1 MEGENHPTISSAL
14 LELSQ
19 FQVRRFPPLVRTAR
33 RGIWRWPPPSPSS
46 SFFTRKATY
55 ITSDKEGEGGE
66 ERRGGAGGGGGEGEG
81 DLWCRA
87 AALVV
92 RHAAL
97 RRRYL
102 LLHEGN
108 VIISDILNRGLS
120 SFAFSVS

>member
-1 MEGENHPTISSAL
+1 MAISGSPFPASGSDGAAGHLAL
-14 LELSQ
+14 APSL
-19 FQVRRFPPLVRTAR
+19 PL
-33 RGIWRWPPPSPSS
+33 PPPV
-46 SFFTRKATY
+46 FLRERQL
-55 ITSDKEGEGGE
+55 TSRQTKKEKE